1 MINLGS
7 LLIVFIHVLVCLQ
20 NSKSYK
26 REAMIPYL
34 AMTYFD
40 MFISRNELPVLIL
53 LNFIIVVVVVVAI
66 KSFHR
71 SLFINLLTLSTFLII
86 RMF

>member
-26 REAMIPYL
+26 RKEMIPYL

-53 LNFIIVVVVVVAI
+53 LNFIILVVVVVAI

-71 SLFINLLTLSTFLII
+71 SLFINLLTLSTILII